1 MFEGVDVNEEVE
13 HAAEELDEGYNLGGQ
28 EGVRE
33 KASQE

>member
-1 MFEGVDVNEEVE
+1 MLEVVDVNEEVE
-13 HAAEELDEGYNLGGQ
+13 HTAEELDEGYNLGGQ